1 MDVSNILMKIRSWWR
16 IAKNYNA
23 VWDKIKNS
31 LNKESDREP
40 VYDNKY
46 IQIKI
51 LNYNSKISTDSY
63 GNKIPENNEYCNFL
77 SPVLLDFVAK
87 IDNDYY
93 LQILWEK
100 GKYVMKKKTKRF
112 YQWRTKLK
120 WIWWWI

>member
-1 MDVSNILMKIRSWWR
+1 MDMSNILMKIRSWWR

-63 GNKIPENNEYCNFL
+63 GNKIPENNESCNFL

-93 LQILWEK
+93 LQIPWEK